1 VALTLS
7 DAGQDDCVHSE
18 ADDSRVII
26 GDIRMNSEKIKLILG
41 GAAGGAVVL
50 AIIGFN
56 WGGWVTG
63 STAQQMAAA
72 TAENAVVDRLAL
84 ICVEQHDQ
92 DPEKDQKLKKMM
104 DMDEWD
110 RGDYVT
116 KQGWATIAGEKDP
129 DSAVSR
135 KCAELLSKVGQ

>member
-1 VALTLS
+1 
-7 DAGQDDCVHSE
+7 
-18 ADDSRVII
+18 
-26 GDIRMNSEKIKLILG
+26 MNSEKIKLILG
-41 GAAGGAVVL
+41 GPLAAQLYWPSLVS
-50 AIIGFN
+50 IG
-56 WGGWVTG
+56 GGWVTG

-110 RGDYVT
+110 RGDYVA